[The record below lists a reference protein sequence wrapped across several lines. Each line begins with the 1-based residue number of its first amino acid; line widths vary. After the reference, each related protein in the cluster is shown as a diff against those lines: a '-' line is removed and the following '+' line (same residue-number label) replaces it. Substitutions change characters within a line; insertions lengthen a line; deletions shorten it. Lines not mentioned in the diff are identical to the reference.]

1 MLAVGLTI
9 LGLELSTKIVSLAA
23 GRVSSGFSAIAN
35 GLEFHVST
43 GRFLTGVA
51 MLVHRPVMRG
61 TWGVAHEGR
70 GVCDGGRRSVPGMRG
85 RDPAGEEEAHT
96 QAPLDAH
103 GSPAHQEA
111 LRRVLVERPL
121 GALLSVKSEK

>member
-51 MLVHRPVMRG
+51 MLVIGLSLGCGSRRP
-61 TWGVAHEGR
+61 
-70 GVCDGGRRSVPGMRG
+70 RR
-85 RDPAGEEEAHT
+85 
-96 QAPLDAH
+96 L
-103 GSPAHQEA
+103 
-111 LRRVLVERPL
+111 
-121 GALLSVKSEK
+121 